1 MFRRDPV
8 TENRCAA
15 ETEAYTHPS
24 MDWLLAGLI
33 GAAMFWLGSI
43 RGYGAGLKDGR
54 ALEAVQRRISEL
66 R

>member
-1 MFRRDPV
+1 
-8 TENRCAA
+8 
-15 ETEAYTHPS
+15 

-33 GAAMFWLGSI
+33 GAAMFWLGEWI
-43 RGYGAGLKDGR
+43 GYGAGLKDGR